1 MDWFLYGNGLRHER
15 VNLVLYY
22 IDKRIHVFLYNFLS
36 LKYHFDFP
44 AFRYWESILV
54 WCGVENI
61 YCYRQVIFEI
71 GITKLL
77 PFSCVILY
85 QFLWMFLKCKQ
96 HFYRF
101 LVKYFL
107 LFSLVIY
114 IILAYIK
121 PLVLNKFAEIGILFA
136 WTDVL
141 SGNFEQFF
149 FSGVFLLEVVVLL
162 YKVFVRFPDIL
173 NFWLDFFQKTFQ
185 KRLS

>member
-1 MDWFLYGNGLRHER
+1 
-15 VNLVLYY
+15 
-22 IDKRIHVFLYNFLS
+22 
-36 LKYHFDFP
+36 
-44 AFRYWESILV
+44 
-54 WCGVENI
+54 
-61 YCYRQVIFEI
+61 
-71 GITKLL
+71 
-77 PFSCVILY
+77 
-85 QFLWMFLKCKQ
+85 MFLKCKQ

-173 NFWLDFFQKTFQ
+173 NF
-185 KRLS
+185 

>member
-44 AFRYWESILV
+44 AFRYWESILI

-61 YCYRQVIFEI
+61 YCYRQVIFEM

-77 PFSCVILY
+77 PFSCVIFY

-149 FSGVFLLEVVVLL
+149 FLAYF
-162 YKVFVRFPDIL
+162 
-173 NFWLDFFQKTFQ
+173 FWKQ
-185 KRLS
+185 